1 MSTETKK
8 PRKALT
14 PAQKAAKAA
23 KAKATRERK
32 AAAKEA
38 AEQEIEETVEEV
50 VPEEVPIEETATE
63 SVPEEIE
70 AVPKEE
76 PKVEEA
82 PKSIRPTRQPKIIT
96 FEDVMKKWEAL
107 VDVLKAYLDQQ
118 QKSGKAWRH
127 INQAHIVIK
136 QHMLRFKRNQPE

>member
-8 PRKALT
+8 PEAKKTASKKAQAKPLPET
-14 PAQKAAKAA
+14 KPKA
-23 KAKATRERK
+23 
-32 AAAKEA
+32 
-38 AEQEIEETVEEV
+38 
-50 VPEEVPIEETATE
+50 
-63 SVPEEIE
+63 
-70 AVPKEE
+70 
-76 PKVEEA
+76 EEA
-82 PKSIRPTRQPKIIT
+82 PKSIRPARQPKIIT
-96 FEDVMKKWEAL
+96 FEDVMKKWQSL